1 MFCVKPVPQ
10 LTLPELLSVDGH
22 HSNRQPTLRPAVPM
36 AVISVLMFAWL
47 TAGIAQEPTERTSD
61 SVEEVVVYGKKSL
74 TRLRAELHLAEENVF
89 DMFNSLNSN
98 DEFDI
103 HCRDQSQAGTR
114 IKRRVCKPNYAK
126 GLRSEATQRWLNSGD
141 ANTTDGQN
149 FVPMSA
155 QIQAK
160 EKQLRA
166 EMELLVMQHPEFLE
180 AVAEY
185 DRARKVMA
193 EEQEKRCKGKRVL
206 CQ

>member
-1 MFCVKPVPQ
+1 MFLLRGTGVGRFVACAILMVAVTSNVG
-10 LTLPELLSVDGH
+10 LT
-22 HSNRQPTLRPAVPM
+22 
-36 AVISVLMFAWL
+36 
-47 TAGIAQEPTERTSD
+47 QEPEAASD
-61 SVEEVVVYGKKSL
+61 SVEEVIVYGKKSL

-89 DMFNSLNSN
+89 EMFNSLNSS

-103 HCRDQSQAGTR
+103 HCVDQSQAGTR

-126 GLRSEATQRWLNSGD
+126 DLRSQATQRWLNSGD

-193 EEQEKRCKGKRVL
+193 EEQDKRCKGKRVV

>member
-1 MFCVKPVPQ
+1 MKHRSHTQTLEPTTKQ
-10 LTLPELLSVDGH
+10 LLRGHGLRWLVTCAMLLTSFG
-22 HSNRQPTLRPAVPM
+22 SNVGFT
-36 AVISVLMFAWL
+36 
-47 TAGIAQEPTERTSD
+47 QEPEPASQE
-61 SVEEVVVYGKKSL
+61 SVEEVIVYGKKSL

-89 DMFNSLNSN
+89 EMFNSLNSS

-103 HCRDQSQAGTR
+103 HCVDQSQAGTR

-126 GLRSEATQRWLNSGD
+126 DLRSEATQRWLNSGD
-141 ANTTDGQN
+141 ANATDGQN

-180 AVAEY
+180 AVAQY

-193 EEQEKRCKGKRVL
+193 QEQEKRCNGKRVL